1 MSNNNEII
9 FLEIILLL
17 NNQLYLYNDYNK
29 NWTKKI
35 KIYYLKFL

>member
-1 MSNNNEII
+1 VSNNNEII